1 MRKSTVGLLLAV
13 VLGLF
18 AVQASGETLMIR
30 AKKIHTISGA
40 VVENGAVLIRDGK
53 IAAVGTESVPPPGT
67 PVVEAWAVTPGL
79 VDIHSH
85 VGVYSVPSVEENS
98 DGNEM
103 TNPLTPQV
111 RALDSF
117 NFEDP
122 AISVARAGGVT
133 TIVALPGS
141 GNVIGG
147 TGVSVKLKDDRPD
160 RMVLQEDNCLK
171 MAIEGN
177 PIGVY
182 GPRKQM
188 PATLMAVY
196 HLARKAF
203 VEAREYEAA
212 WEKFEKE
219 KKAGKAAAAPKR
231 ELGKE
236 ALLKALRREIPVHMH
251 CATAAEAMSCIRLAR
266 EFNLRLTLAH
276 CYWVYLVVDEL
287 KEYKDVAFN
296 VGPPMLFGYFD
307 NPHVFHNAA
316 AILAEAGLDV
326 SLQTDALGGGQQNLL
341 QLAVLCAR
349 RGMKEAD
356 ALKAITLNGA
366 RAAGLDGRIGSLEPG
381 KDADLVL
388 YDGEPL
394 ALTTRITQVI
404 IDGRV
409 EYRNESLKPLAG
421 LTAAPLAAR
430 PLDLP
435 ENIGAAGAFAIRAGT
450 VFTLAG
456 EPLRD
461 AVILVKDGR
470 IEKIGRDVAVPE
482 GWPVI
487 EAGDRVVMPGL
498 VSPRSHAGISDNW
511 KRQSYVNETSQP
523 VVPELEV
530 KNSIE
535 PQAPLFSFLRGDGI
549 TSLLVTPGNLNV
561 IGGQGTAIKSY
572 GAVVDRMIIKDRAV
586 MMFGLGAKARRE
598 GEMPTTRMGIMA
610 LLRETLVKAREYG
623 EKRDREAR
631 SKKTEIP
638 AADLALDAL
647 QPVLRG
653 EMPVM
658 IHCER
663 RDDILAALRL
673 ADEFQLKIILD
684 GATDAYKVVDE
695 IRKRGIPVVLEGL
708 FRGLGHVEDR
718 GFNED
723 NAAVLIRAGVTVAFR
738 PDEGSWRTP
747 AAGQPG
753 GEPLTLAAFAYRGGL
768 TEEEA
773 LQAVTIAPA
782 RIAGIDKRVGSLEAG
797 KDADLVILRG
807 HPFQTGA
814 IPEAVFIDGRLE
826 ARAQPDR
833 L

>member
-1 MRKSTVGLLLAV
+1 
-13 VLGLF
+13 
-18 AVQASGETLMIR
+18 
-30 AKKIHTISGA
+30 
-40 VVENGAVLIRDGK
+40 
-53 IAAVGTESVPPPGT
+53 
-67 PVVEAWAVTPGL
+67 
-79 VDIHSH
+79 
-85 VGVYSVPSVEENS
+85 
-98 DGNEM
+98 
-103 TNPLTPQV
+103 
-111 RALDSF
+111 
-117 NFEDP
+117 
-122 AISVARAGGVT
+122 
-133 TIVALPGS
+133 
-141 GNVIGG
+141 
-147 TGVSVKLKDDRPD
+147 
-160 RMVLQEDNCLK
+160 
-171 MAIEGN
+171 
-177 PIGVY
+177 
-182 GPRKQM
+182 
-188 PATLMAVY
+188 
-196 HLARKAF
+196 
-203 VEAREYEAA
+203 
-212 WEKFEKE
+212 
-219 KKAGKAAAAPKR
+219 
-231 ELGKE
+231 
-236 ALLKALRREIPVHMH
+236 
-251 CATAAEAMSCIRLAR
+251 
-266 EFNLRLTLAH
+266 
-276 CYWVYLVVDEL
+276 
-287 KEYKDVAFN
+287 
-296 VGPPMLFGYFD
+296 
-307 NPHVFHNAA
+307 
-316 AILAEAGLDV
+316 
-326 SLQTDALGGGQQNLL
+326 
-341 QLAVLCAR
+341 
-349 RGMKEAD
+349 
-356 ALKAITLNGA
+356 
-366 RAAGLDGRIGSLEPG
+366 
-381 KDADLVL
+381 
-388 YDGEPL
+388 
-394 ALTTRITQVI
+394 
-404 IDGRV
+404 
-409 EYRNESLKPLAG
+409 
-421 LTAAPLAAR
+421 
-430 PLDLP
+430 
-435 ENIGAAGAFAIRAGT
+435 T

>member
-1 MRKSTVGLLLAV
+1 M
-13 VLGLF
+13 
-18 AVQASGETLMIR
+18 
-30 AKKIHTISGA
+30 
-40 VVENGAVLIRDGK
+40 
-53 IAAVGTESVPPPGT
+53 
-67 PVVEAWAVTPGL
+67 
-79 VDIHSH
+79 
-85 VGVYSVPSVEENS
+85 
-98 DGNEM
+98 
-103 TNPLTPQV
+103 
-111 RALDSF
+111 
-117 NFEDP
+117 
-122 AISVARAGGVT
+122 
-133 TIVALPGS
+133 
-141 GNVIGG
+141 
-147 TGVSVKLKDDRPD
+147 
-160 RMVLQEDNCLK
+160 
-171 MAIEGN
+171 
-177 PIGVY
+177 
-182 GPRKQM
+182 
-188 PATLMAVY
+188 
-196 HLARKAF
+196 
-203 VEAREYEAA
+203 
-212 WEKFEKE
+212 
-219 KKAGKAAAAPKR
+219 
-231 ELGKE
+231 
-236 ALLKALRREIPVHMH
+236 
-251 CATAAEAMSCIRLAR
+251 
-266 EFNLRLTLAH
+266 
-276 CYWVYLVVDEL
+276 
-287 KEYKDVAFN
+287 
-296 VGPPMLFGYFD
+296 
-307 NPHVFHNAA
+307 
-316 AILAEAGLDV
+316 
-326 SLQTDALGGGQQNLL
+326 
-341 QLAVLCAR
+341 
-349 RGMKEAD
+349 
-356 ALKAITLNGA
+356 
-366 RAAGLDGRIGSLEPG
+366 
-381 KDADLVL
+381 
-388 YDGEPL
+388 
-394 ALTTRITQVI
+394 
-404 IDGRV
+404 
-409 EYRNESLKPLAG
+409 KPLAG

-723 NAAVLIRAGVTVAFR
+723 NAAVLIKEDKNPTGTRIFGPVARELREKDFMKIV
-738 PDEGSWRTP
+738 S
-747 AAGQPG
+747 
-753 GEPLTLAAFAYRGGL
+753 LA
-768 TEEEA
+768 
-773 LQAVTIAPA
+773 
-782 RIAGIDKRVGSLEAG
+782 
-797 KDADLVILRG
+797 
-807 HPFQTGA
+807 
-814 IPEAVFIDGRLE
+814 PEVL
-826 ARAQPDR
+826 
-833 L
+833 